1 MKFQRFA
8 EVCIVTRFSF
18 DFLFCRKNEEI
29 DACVTDRMKNF
40 EFEELT
46 YFEFERNV
54 THVLN
59 FLNYFTETL
68 NLELEVKLFS

>member
-46 YFEFERNV
+46 YFEIRM
-54 THVLN
+54 
-59 FLNYFTETL
+59 
-68 NLELEVKLFS
+68 S